1 MYNYFIEKIDEIYNI
16 ITAPIDDIFK
26 KMAIKKYKSELDIEN
41 NRFSSLY
48 IKLIGKKTGKLN
60 GIVYTPEPISKY
72 MFNSLIEEE
81 DIINNPF
88 IKILDPAC
96 GCGDIILTCFENI
109 KEIYAK
115 NIEYINEKH
124 GLNLKVENISKHIID
139 NNLYCFDIDPIAL
152 KILTIDLYE
161 VSNYF
166 NEKNIINRDFLTS
179 KEEEKFHVVIGN
191 PPYIGHKL
199 VDKEYSKSLKEI
211 FKNIYKDK
219 SDISYC
225 FFQAAINR
233 LYKKGK
239 LSFITSRYFIEAPS
253 GEELRKILKEVC
265 TVYKVVDFY
274 GIRPF
279 KNVGIDPVIIFL
291 INDTEA
297 SENIEIIKP
306 LKGFKEEKDEF
317 YNSLFLNN
325 GNRYKKFYINKNCL
339 NNKGWILRDTKER
352 LIIDKIE
359 EKSFTNLNNI
369 CSSAQG
375 IITGCDKAFV
385 VTREEVENKHL
396 EMDLIKPWIKSSNI
410 SRDKIILKDK
420 FLIYSD
426 IINNPEE
433 YPNTINHLKIKQSKL
448 MERRECSKGIREWYQ
463 LQWGRKREI
472 FEKEKI
478 IYPYKGTHNTFVL
491 DKGKYFSADIYALIL
506 KENVPFTYN
515 YLISLLNSKVYEF
528 YFQSF
533 AKKLGE
539 NMYEYYPNNLLKLCI
554 PTMGSKEE
562 YSEEEINEFFGFT
575 KEEIK
580 IIYEY

>member
-1 MYNYFIEKIDEIYNI
+1 MYNYFIEKIDEIHNI

-26 KMAIKKYKSELDIEN
+26 KMAIKKYKCDLGIEN
-41 NRFSSLY
+41 NKFSSLY

-72 MFNSLIEEE
+72 MFNSLIKEE
-81 DIINNPF
+81 DVINNPF

-109 KEIYAK
+109 KEIYEK
-115 NIEYINEKH
+115 NLVYINEKH
-124 GLNLKVENISKHIID
+124 GLNLKVGNISKHIID

-161 VSNYF
+161 ESNYF
-166 NEKNIINRDFLTS
+166 NEKNIINRDFLIS
-179 KEEEKFHVVIGN
+179 KEEEKFHIIIGN

-233 LYKKGK
+233 LHKKGK

-297 SENIEIIKP
+297 SKNIEIIKP
-306 LKGFKEEKDEF
+306 LKGYNEEKGEF

-325 GNRYKKFYINKNCL
+325 GNRYKNFYINKNCL

-359 EKSFTNLNNI
+359 EKSFTNLYNI

-385 VTREEVENKHL
+385 VTKEEIEDKHL
-396 EMDLIKPWIKSSNI
+396 EADLIKPWIKSSSI
-410 SRDKIILKDK
+410 KKDKIILKDK
-420 FLIYSD
+420 FLVYSD
-426 IINNPEE
+426 IISDPEK
-433 YPNTINHLKIKQSKL
+433 YPNTINHLKMKQSKL

-478 IYPYKGTHNTFVL
+478 IYPYKGVHNTFIL

-539 NMYEYYPNNLLKLCI
+539 KMYEYYPNNLLKLCI

-575 KEEIK
+575 EEEIK
-580 IIYEY
+580 IIYD

>member
-1 MYNYFIEKIDEIYNI
+1 MYNYFIEKIDEIHNI

-26 KMAIKKYKSELDIEN
+26 KMAIKKYKCDLGIEN
-41 NRFSSLY
+41 NKFSSLY

-72 MFNSLIEEE
+72 MFNSLIKEE
-81 DIINNPF
+81 DVINNPF

-109 KEIYAK
+109 KEIYEK
-115 NIEYINEKH
+115 NLVYINEKH
-124 GLNLKVENISKHIID
+124 GLNLKVGNISKHIID

-161 VSNYF
+161 ESNYF
-166 NEKNIINRDFLTS
+166 NEKNIINRDFLIS
-179 KEEEKFHVVIGN
+179 KEEEKFHIIIGN

-233 LYKKGK
+233 LHKKGK

-306 LKGFKEEKDEF
+306 LKGYNEEKGEF

-325 GNRYKKFYINKNCL
+325 GNRYKNFYINKNCL

-359 EKSFTNLNNI
+359 EKSFTNLYNI

-385 VTREEVENKHL
+385 VTKEEIEDKHL
-396 EMDLIKPWIKSSNI
+396 EADLIKPWIKSSSI
-410 SRDKIILKDK
+410 KKDKIILKDK
-420 FLIYSD
+420 FLVYSD
-426 IINNPEE
+426 IISDPEK
-433 YPNTINHLKIKQSKL
+433 YPNTINHLKMKQSKL

-478 IYPYKGTHNTFVL
+478 IYPYKGVHNTFIL

-539 NMYEYYPNNLLKLCI
+539 KMYEYYPNNLLKLCI

-575 KEEIK
+575 EEEIK
-580 IIYEY
+580 IIYD

>member
-1 MYNYFIEKIDEIYNI
+1 MYNYFIDKINEIYNI
-16 ITAPIDDIFK
+16 ITAPIDDVFK
-26 KMAIKKYKSELDIEN
+26 KMAINKYKCDLAIEN

-48 IKLIGKKTGKLN
+48 IKLINKKTGKLN
-60 GIVYTPEPISKY
+60 GIVYTPKPISKY
-72 MFNSLIEEE
+72 MFSSLIKDE
-81 DIINNPF
+81 DIINDPF
-88 IKILDPAC
+88 IKILDPSC

-109 KEIYAK
+109 KGIYEK
-115 NIEYINEKH
+115 NLEYINEKH
-124 GLNLKVENISKHIID
+124 GLSIKVDAISKHIID

-152 KILTIDLYE
+152 KILAIDLYVE
-161 VSNYF
+161 SNYL
-166 NEKNIINRDFLTS
+166 NENNIINRDFLIS
-179 KEEEKFHVVIGN
+179 KAEEKFNVIIGN

-199 VDKEYSKSLKEI
+199 VDKEYSKNLKEI

-225 FFQAAINR
+225 FFQAAINS

-239 LSFITSRYFIEAPS
+239 LAFITSRYFIEAPS

-306 LKGFKEEKDEF
+306 LKGFKEGKDEF

-325 GNRYKKFYINKNCL
+325 GNRYTKFYLNKNCL
-339 NNKGWILRDTKER
+339 NNKGWILRDRKER

-359 EKSFTNLNNI
+359 EKSFTNLSNI
-369 CSSAQG
+369 CNSAQG
-375 IITGCDKAFV
+375 IITGCDKAYV
-385 VTREEVENKHL
+385 VTREEIEDKHL
-396 EMDLIKPWIKSSNI
+396 EIELIKPWIKSSNI
-410 SRDKIILKDK
+410 SKDKIILKDK

-426 IINNPEE
+426 IINDPEK

-448 MERRECSKGIREWYQ
+448 MERRECLKGIRKWYE

-478 IYPYKGTHNTFVL
+478 IYPYKGASNTFIL

-506 KENVPFTYN
+506 KENVPFTYK

-539 NMYEYYPNNLLKLCI
+539 NMYEYYPNNLMKLCI
-554 PTMGSKEE
+554 PTMGIKEA

-575 KEEIK
+575 EEEIK
-580 IIYEY
+580 IIYEK